1 MIISQEQSD
10 RYTLIGR
17 LVELI
22 HKLPGDRLEKLLDQ
36 LEKMIIAEAKRE
48 GDRKNVRISCL
59 ISVDY
64 ADSERVF
71 KDYIQDISAGGVFI
85 KTRESFSMGEEIVLS
100 MSLSGEGNAFK
111 IPAEVVRKAPD
122 GIGVRFKMTSQVQQ
136 AIIESFVAGATDKR
150 NKTAEKF

>member
-10 RYTLIGR
+10 RYALIGR

-22 HKLPGDRLEKLLDQ
+22 HKLPEDRLEALLSQ
-36 LEKMIIAEAKRE
+36 LEKMLIEAAKRE

-64 ADSERVF
+64 ADSDRVF

-85 KTRESFSMGEEIVLS
+85 KTRESFSIGEEIVLS
-100 MSLSGEGNAFK
+100 MSLSGQGNAFK
-111 IPAEVVRKAPD
+111 IPAEVVRNAPD
-122 GIGVRFKMTSQVQQ
+122 GIGVKFKMTSQVQQ
-136 AIIESFVAGATDKR
+136 AIIESLLEDVTDKQ
-150 NKTAEKF
+150 KKS

>member
-1 MIISQEQSD
+1 MIISQEQTD
-10 RYTLIGR
+10 RYVLIGR

-22 HKLPGDRLEKLLDQ
+22 HQLPQDQ
-36 LEKMIIAEAKRE
+36 LEALLSQLEKKLIDAAKSE

-85 KTRESFSMGEEIVLS
+85 KTREPFSIGEEIILS
-100 MSLSGEGNAFK
+100 MSLSGQENAFK
-111 IPAEVVRKAPD
+111 IPAEVVRNAPD
-122 GIGVRFKMTSQVQQ
+122 GIGVRFKMTSQVQK
-136 AIIESFVAGATDKR
+136 AIIESLVEGVTDKQQ
-150 NKTAEKF
+150 KTS